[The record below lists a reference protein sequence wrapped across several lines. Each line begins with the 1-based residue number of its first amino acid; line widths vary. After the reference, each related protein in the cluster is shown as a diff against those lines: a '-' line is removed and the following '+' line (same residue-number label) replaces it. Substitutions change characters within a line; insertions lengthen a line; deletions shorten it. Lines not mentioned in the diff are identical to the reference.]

1 MKIHDF
7 KAFIIKLF
15 NFTYN
20 KCTLFVQNDI
30 NFAYENMMSE
40 SEFLLVYKNKAHTIF
55 FLFFQFLLLCG
66 SRKRK
71 IVLEGGKKDF
81 YKDKLWQ
88 VVEKQR

>member
-55 FLFFQFLLLCG
+55 FYSSNFFYC
-66 SRKRK
+66 
-71 IVLEGGKKDF
+71 VAA
-81 YKDKLWQ
+81 
-88 VVEKQR
+88 EKEK